1 MNHMLSLKCLNR
13 YLDAF
18 KTLFSAKRHF
28 LAFFANLGVYGPPLK
43 ILITS
48 NPSNHLKYIICEP
61 PAQFGWFRYIRR

>member
-28 LAFFANLGVYGPPLK
+28 LAFFANLGVYGPPPED
-43 ILITS
+43 S
-48 NPSNHLKYIICEP
+48 NNI
-61 PAQFGWFRYIRR
+61 